1 MAYVTDEQGVTV
13 LLLDKSYDALDEAQM
28 ESLSRLL
35 LQQVEGSPRPQL
47 LLDFSQTQYI
57 GSRVLEILFR
67 TWKRVTDRGG
77 RMALCSLS
85 PFCSEVL
92 HVTRLD
98 TIWTIEPSRKAAI
111 DRLKDRSPVSET
123 ADIKPMDAGNA
134 GKPG

>member
-35 LQQVEGSPRPQL
+35 FQQVEGSQRPLL
-47 LLDFSQTQYI
+47 LLDFTHTEYM

-77 RMALCSLS
+77 RMALCCLS
-85 PFCSEVL
+85 PFCKEVL

-98 TIWTIEPSRKAAI
+98 TIWTIESSRKSAI
-111 DRLKDRSPVSET
+111 DRLKDRSPVSDTVE
-123 ADIKPMDAGNA
+123 IKPTDAGNA
-134 GKPG
+134 GKRG